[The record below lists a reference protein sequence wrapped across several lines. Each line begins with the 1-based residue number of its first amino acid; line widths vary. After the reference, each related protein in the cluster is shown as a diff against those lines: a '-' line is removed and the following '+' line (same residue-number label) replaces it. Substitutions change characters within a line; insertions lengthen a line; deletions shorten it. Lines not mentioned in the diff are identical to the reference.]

1 MIKFRYK
8 RKEPTNIVGSKS
20 DHNTSNLNKS
30 AISTKTAEN
39 GSCTANKDANN
50 KGTKENCKPA
60 ILQQQHQQQQQ
71 LQQLQV
77 NNNNN
82 KSNTNNVT
90 LLAAT
95 TTQPTAAKTA
105 ATTTTATLKTSIPTQ
120 LITSAPINIVSSTA
134 QHLQHPQHCQMVL
147 TAGTGGTLPRS
158 TPKKLMDPREGH
170 KSATLTRQSNT
181 LQNNRKMLT
190 SMAKVASTA
199 ELAVMGYT
207 NKPNHNNNNGSNT
220 MTTSIASGIIL
231 SPEAIQD
238 RDRCINA
245 VIVSRFFSLIFC
257 L

>member
-8 RKEPTNIVGSKS
+8 RKEPTNIVGSKDTANNS
-20 DHNTSNLNKS
+20 SSLNAS
-30 AISTKTAEN
+30 TISTKSTKS
-39 GSCTANKDANN
+39 GSSCNTTNKDATHNEA
-50 KGTKENCKPA
+50 KENCKPA
-60 ILQQQHQQQQQ
+60 TQQIQKQPQQQQQ
-71 LQQLQV
+71 QQMKV
-77 NNNNN
+77 NNNG
-82 KSNTNNVT
+82 NTNNVLPAAAT
-90 LLAAT
+90 NTQTASATTKVAAT
-95 TTQPTAAKTA
+95 T
-105 ATTTTATLKTSIPTQ
+105 LKSSIPTQ

-158 TPKKLMDPREGH
+158 TPKKMMDPREGH

-199 ELAVMGYT
+199 ELAAVMGYT
-207 NKPNHNNNNGSNT
+207 NKPVNSNNNA
-220 MTTSIASGIIL
+220 MTSIASGIIL

-245 VIVSRFFSLIFC
+245 VIVSYLNNNKKKI
-257 L
+257 